1 MTVMIIYSVMMTT
14 VIMTK
19 FYGTK
24 NKILHNGNTKVVYF
38 CLFIIYVLFK
48 VNEIWLLCQFSGF
61 IIYFAYGV
69 WFSEV
74 EKTLPTFTLVYEK
87 EEETVE
93 STPLLKE

>member
-1 MTVMIIYSVMMTT
+1 M
-14 VIMTK
+14 K
-19 FYGTK
+19 F
-24 NKILHNGNTKVVYF
+24 
-38 CLFIIYVLFK
+38 
-48 VNEIWLLCQFSGF
+48 WLLCQFSGF

-74 EKTLPTFTLVYEK
+74 EKTLPTFTIVYEK